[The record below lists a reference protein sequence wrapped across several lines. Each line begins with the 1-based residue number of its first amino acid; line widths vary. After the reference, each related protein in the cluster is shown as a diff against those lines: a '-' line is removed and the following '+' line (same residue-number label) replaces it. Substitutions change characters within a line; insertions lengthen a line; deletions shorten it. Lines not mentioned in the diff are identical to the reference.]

1 MHVKRLHLVQ
11 RITNGKAYENSRV
24 GGNQLGL
31 FDNAVDKRIIKF
43 VQEYTGQTI
52 NPLFHAPCRS
62 SVSLD
67 WDGWC
72 ALDRNSIWLV
82 NKWGARGV
90 EFENISPSSNWGQYP
105 YGSRGFPKYRFEFF
119 FQNGAGSFTV
129 YPKTSIGG
137 AELNQRLATIF
148 GL

>member
-11 RITNGKAYENSRV
+11 RITNGKADDKSRL

-31 FDNAVDKRIIKF
+31 FDKAVDKRIIKF
-43 VQEYTGQTI
+43 VQEYTGQI
-52 NPLFHAPCRS
+52 ISPEFHAPCQS

-90 EFENISPSSNWGQYP
+90 EFKNVSPSSNWGQYP
-105 YGSRGFPKYRFEFF
+105 YGSRGFPKYRFEFL
-119 FQNGAGSFTV
+119 FQNGAGSFTI

-137 AELNQRLATIF
+137 AELNQRLTIIF